1 MPYGNIRTFI
11 SPKTETVHGD
21 RSGEVASLRNR
32 EIQLRLDAY
41 HDKFWG
47 QNRRPDASKHLPG
60 KRAMIDR
67 GGQFSYRFVVDD
79 SVPDHDPRAPLLD
92 LELWASWQDDNAN
105 SLPFVDP
112 NTGEKSWRKI
122 PSRWAPIKRFV
133 FAQLQASW
141 PNERFAN
148 GLTIEQMDE
157 EFTAILQFA
166 LANIKPTPPPKEINR
181 TSLLRHVAAVEKL
194 SNGR

>member
-1 MPYGNIRTFI
+1 MPHQDIATFR

-41 HDKFWG
+41 HDRFWG

-79 SVPDHDPRAPLLD
+79 SVPDNDPRAPLLD

-105 SLPFVDP
+105 SLPFTDP

-133 FAQLQASW
+133 YENLQRDW
-141 PNERFAN
+141 DNERFAAGMTN
-148 GLTIEQMDE
+148 EEMDT
-157 EFTAILQFA
+157 EFTQILTYSI
-166 LANIKPTPPPKEINR
+166 NHVKPAQPPTEINR
-181 TSLLRHVAAVEKL
+181 SSLLRHVSAVEKL
-194 SNGR
+194 NGR

>member
-1 MPYGNIRTFI
+1 MPYGDTPTFK

-41 HDKFWG
+41 HDRFWG

-79 SVPDHDPRAPLLD
+79 SVPDNDPRAPLLD

-105 SLPFVDP
+105 SLPFTDP

-122 PSRWAPIKRFV
+122 PSRWSPIKRFV
-133 FAQLQASW
+133 YENLQRDW
-141 PNERFAN
+141 DNERFAAGMTN
-148 GLTIEQMDE
+148 EEMDT
-157 EFTAILQFA
+157 EFTQILTYSI
-166 LANIKPTPPPKEINR
+166 NHVKPAQPPTEINR
-181 TSLLRHVAAVEKL
+181 SSLLRHVSAVEKL
-194 SNGR
+194 N